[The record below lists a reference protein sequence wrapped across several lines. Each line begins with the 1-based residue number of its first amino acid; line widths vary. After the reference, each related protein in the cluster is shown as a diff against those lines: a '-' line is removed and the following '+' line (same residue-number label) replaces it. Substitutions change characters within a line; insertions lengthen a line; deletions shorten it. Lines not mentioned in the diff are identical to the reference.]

1 MFKLREYRPGDF
13 ERLYALDQSCFDP
26 QLAYSRAELRFYIR
40 HPATF
45 TIVADQSQPTDDDDI
60 GVAGFL
66 IAHRRRGGLGHVITI
81 DVDRRHRRSKVGTL
95 LMEEA
100 ERRLREQGCVAVTL
114 ETAVDNVAAIAFYLK
129 RGYSI
134 THTLRG
140 YYSNGLDALV
150 MRKELPERRG
160 LPRL

>member
-1 MFKLREYRPGDF
+1 MFRLRDYRPGDF

-26 QLAYSRAELRFYIR
+26 QLAYSRAELRFYVR

-45 TIVADQSQPTDDDDI
+45 TIVADQSQPAETDDNAI
-60 GVAGFL
+60 AGFL
-66 IAHRRRGGLGHVITI
+66 IAHRRRGGVGHVITI
-81 DVDRRHRRSKVGTL
+81 DVDAPYRRSRVGTL

-100 ERRLREQGCVAVTL
+100 ERRLREQGCSAVTL
-114 ETAVDNVAAIAFYLK
+114 ETAVDNVAAISFYMK

-150 MRKELPERRG
+150 MRKELHS
-160 LPRL
+160 